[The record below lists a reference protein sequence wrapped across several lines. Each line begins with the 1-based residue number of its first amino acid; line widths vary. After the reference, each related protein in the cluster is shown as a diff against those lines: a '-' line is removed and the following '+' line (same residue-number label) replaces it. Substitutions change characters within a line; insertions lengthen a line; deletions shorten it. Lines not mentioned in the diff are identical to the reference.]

1 MATASEASGC
11 TSKSRNLLK
20 SGTQEREKDEDAEK
34 LRRHSIREEV
44 RMDPALAS
52 EHCALTRRPSVHRQ
66 QLAKARAYQE
76 MTDEEKVM
84 RPRLSAVPFDWKRC

>member
-1 MATASEASGC
+1 
-11 TSKSRNLLK
+11 
-20 SGTQEREKDEDAEK
+20 
-34 LRRHSIREEV
+34 
-44 RMDPALAS
+44 MDPALAS